1 MIKLK
6 DNNKTTTD
14 NQELAETV
22 NNRFSKI
29 IQNIKKD
36 NKFVQTTLNLYTF
49 DLVLKKIKKYEKVWT
64 PTYHQNK
71 REDEAQEYILFF

>member
-29 IQNIKKD
+29 IQNIEKD

-49 DLVLKKIKKYEKVWT
+49 DLVLKKIKKYEKV
-64 PTYHQNK
+64 
-71 REDEAQEYILFF
+71 

>member
-22 NNRFSKI
+22 NNSFSKI
-29 IQNIKKD
+29 IQNIEKD

-49 DLVLKKIKKYEKVWT
+49 DLVLKKIKKYEKV
-64 PTYHQNK
+64 
-71 REDEAQEYILFF
+71 

>member
-49 DLVLKKIKKYEKVWT
+49 DLVLKKIKKYEKV
-64 PTYHQNK
+64 
-71 REDEAQEYILFF
+71 

>member
-14 NQELAETV
+14 NQELAEAV

-49 DLVLKKIKKYEKVWT
+49 DLVLKKIKKYEKV
-64 PTYHQNK
+64 
-71 REDEAQEYILFF
+71 

>member
-49 DLVLKKIKKYEKVWT
+49 DLVLKKIKKSEKV
-64 PTYHQNK
+64 
-71 REDEAQEYILFF
+71 

>member
-49 DLVLKKIKKYEKVWT
+49 DLVLKKIKMYEKV
-64 PTYHQNK
+64 
-71 REDEAQEYILFF
+71 

>member
-22 NNRFSKI
+22 NNRYSKI

-49 DLVLKKIKKYEKVWT
+49 DLVLKKIKKYEKV
-64 PTYHQNK
+64 
-71 REDEAQEYILFF
+71 

>member
-14 NQELAETV
+14 SQELAETV

-29 IQNIKKD
+29 IQNIEKD

-49 DLVLKKIKKYEKVWT
+49 DLVLKKIKKYEKV
-64 PTYHQNK
+64 
-71 REDEAQEYILFF
+71 

>member
-29 IQNIKKD
+29 IQNIEKD

-49 DLVLKKIKKYEKVWT
+49 DHVLKKIKKYEKV
-64 PTYHQNK
+64 
-71 REDEAQEYILFF
+71 